1 MSNRH
6 RFLLPPALRTMC
18 LAAGLFIVAGAL
30 PVSVR
35 AAGMPAVAAPAVLPL
50 TKAQA
55 LVAGASKGRAKAL
68 KVFAG
73 PGGLTGVLVQV
84 GEGNA
89 AQRSIVWAN
98 ADGSALLV
106 GNLVSADGT
115 DLNAGA
121 AVQAGVYKAPAETLA
136 ATLLPAAR
144 AILSKGHGPVL
155 TVFMDPNCIFCH
167 MLFKDLAPVM
177 ARGDVRVRFVMV
189 GVVKEDS
196 LAKSATILGM
206 ADPLQALTR
215 DEQKFNKAQEEG
227 GIAPSAKPDAA
238 LFAAVAANNRLLSD
252 AGGHGTPMLLYCSK
266 ASGQVKQVEGVPQ
279 DFSAFIG
286 DLATGPAAGCNG

>member
-1 MSNRH
+1 MSRRH
-6 RFLLPPALRTMC
+6 GFLLPAPLRALC
-18 LAAGLFIVAGAL
+18 LAAAL
-30 PVSVR
+30 S
-35 AAGMPAVAAPAVLPL
+35 AATAVLPAAAQGAGAPVITAPGVL
-50 TKAQA
+50 SLARAQA
-55 LVAGASKGRAKAL
+55 LVTGASKGRAKAL

-84 GEGNA
+84 GAGEA
-89 AQRSIVWAN
+89 TQRSIVWAN

-144 AILSKGHGPVL
+144 AILSKGRGPVL

-167 MLFKDLAPVM
+167 MLYKDLEPVM
-177 ARGDVRVRFVMV
+177 AKGDVRVRFVMV

-196 LAKSATILGM
+196 LAKSAAILGM
-206 ADPLQALTR
+206 ADPLQALAT
-215 DEQKFNKAQEEG
+215 DERKFNKAREEG
-227 GIAPSAKPDAA
+227 GIAPAAKPNAA
-238 LFAAVAANNRLLSD
+238 MFAAVAANNRMLSD

-279 DFSAFIG
+279 DFSAFVA
-286 DLATGPAAGCNG
+286 DLAAGPATGCNG

>member
-1 MSNRH
+1 MSNRYG
-6 RFLLPPALRTMC
+6 FLLSSPPRTLC
-18 LAAGLFIVAGAL
+18 LAAALAAAAGVMPAA
-30 PVSVR
+30 VR
-35 AAGMPAVAAPAVLPL
+35 AADTPVAAVPGVLPL
-50 TKAQA
+50 AKAQA

-84 GEGNA
+84 GAGEA
-89 AQRSIVWAN
+89 VQRSIVWAN
-98 ADGSALLV
+98 GDGSALLV

-136 ATLLPAAR
+136 AAALPAAR

-167 MLFKDLAPVM
+167 KLFKDLEPVL
-177 ARGDVRVRFVMV
+177 AKGDVRVRFVMV

-196 LAKSATILGM
+196 LAKAATILGM
-206 ADPLQALTR
+206 ADPLQALTT
-215 DEQKFNKAQEEG
+215 DEHKFDKAQEEG
-227 GIAPSAKPDAA
+227 GIAPSATPNAVM
-238 LFAAVAANNRLLSD
+238 FATVAANNRLLAD

-286 DLATGPAAGCNG
+286 DLATGPAAACKG

>member
-6 RFLLPPALRTMC
+6 GFLLSTALRTMC
-18 LAAGLFIVAGAL
+18 LAAGLLIVAGVMPAI
-30 PVSVR
+30 VR
-35 AAGMPAVAAPAVLPL
+35 AADMPAAAVPGPLPL
-50 TKAQA
+50 ARAQA

-84 GEGNA
+84 GEGEA

-98 ADGSALLV
+98 GDGSALLV

-136 ATLLPAAR
+136 AAALPAAR
-144 AILSKGHGPVL
+144 AILSKGRGPVL

-167 MLFKDLAPVM
+167 KLFKDLEPVM
-177 ARGDVRVRFVMV
+177 AKGDVRVRFVMV
-189 GVVKEDS
+189 GVIKEDS

-206 ADPLQALTR
+206 ADPLQALTV
-215 DEQKFNKAQEEG
+215 DEHKFDKAQEEG
-227 GIAPSAKPDAA
+227 GITPSAKPNAA
-238 LFAAVAANNRLLSD
+238 MFATVSANNRLLAD

-266 ASGQVKQVEGVPQ
+266 ASGQVKQMEGVPQ
-279 DFSAFIG
+279 DFSAFIS

>member
-1 MSNRH
+1 MSH
-6 RFLLPPALRTMC
+6 RYGFLLQAPLRMLC
-18 LAAGLFIVAGAL
+18 LAAALSAAAGAL
-30 PVSVR
+30 PATAR
-35 AAGMPAVAAPAVLPL
+35 AAGAPVVTVPGVLPL
-50 TKAQA
+50 AKVQT
-55 LVAGASKGRAKAL
+55 LVTGASKGRAKAL

-84 GEGNA
+84 GTGEA
-89 AQRSIVWAN
+89 TQRSIVWAN

-121 AVQAGVYKAPAETLA
+121 AVQAGMYKAPADTLA
-136 ATLLPAAR
+136 ATVLPAAR
-144 AILSKGHGPVL
+144 AILSKGRGPVL

-167 MLFKDLAPVM
+167 MLFKDLEPVM
-177 ARGDVRVRFVMV
+177 AKGDVRVRFVMV

-196 LAKSATILGM
+196 LAKSAAILGM
-206 ADPLQALTR
+206 ADPLQALTT
-215 DEQKFNKAQEEG
+215 DERKFNKAQEEG
-227 GIAPSAKPDAA
+227 GIAPAAKPNAA
-238 LFAAVAANNRLLSD
+238 MFAAVAANNRLLSD

-266 ASGQVKQVEGVPQ
+266 ASGQVRQVEGVPQ

>member
-1 MSNRH
+1 MSDRIE
-6 RFLLPPALRTMC
+6 FSLSASLRTLC
-18 LAAGLFIVAGAL
+18 LAAALSAAAGAL
-30 PVSVR
+30 PIAAH
-35 AAGMPAVAAPAVLPL
+35 AAGTPIVPVSGVLPL
-50 TKAQA
+50 AKAQA
-55 LVAGASKGRAKAL
+55 LVTGASKGRAKAL

-84 GEGNA
+84 GAGQA

-98 ADGSALLV
+98 SDGSALLV
-106 GNLVSADGT
+106 GNLVSPDGT
-115 DLNAGA
+115 DLNVGA

-136 ATLLPAAR
+136 ATMLPAAR
-144 AILSKGHGPVL
+144 AILSKGRGPVL

-167 MLFKDLAPVM
+167 MLFKDLEPVM
-177 ARGDVRVRFVMV
+177 ARGAVRVRFVMV

-206 ADPLQALTR
+206 PDPLQALTT
-215 DEQKFNKAQEEG
+215 DEHKFDKAQEEG
-227 GIAPSAKPDAA
+227 GIKPSTKPDAA
-238 LFAAVAANNRLLSD
+238 MFAAVAANNRMLSD

-279 DFSAFIG
+279 DFSAFIA

>member
-6 RFLLPPALRTMC
+6 GFLLSAALRTVC
-18 LAAGLFIVAGAL
+18 LAAGLLIVAGVMPAT
-30 PVSVR
+30 VR
-35 AAGMPAVAAPAVLPL
+35 AADMPAAAVPGTLPL
-50 TKAQA
+50 ARAQA

-84 GEGNA
+84 GEGKA

-98 ADGSALLV
+98 GDGSALLV

-121 AVQAGVYKAPAETLA
+121 EVQAGVYKAPAETLA
-136 ATLLPAAR
+136 AAALPAAR
-144 AILSKGHGPVL
+144 AILSKGRGPVL

-167 MLFKDLAPVM
+167 KLFKDLEPVM
-177 ARGDVRVRFVMV
+177 AKGDVRVRFVMV
-189 GVVKEDS
+189 GVIKEDS

-206 ADPLQALTR
+206 ADPLQALTV
-215 DEQKFNKAQEEG
+215 DEHKFDKAQEEG
-227 GIAPSAKPDAA
+227 GIAPSAKPNAA
-238 LFAAVAANNRLLSD
+238 MFATVSANNRLLAD

-266 ASGQVKQVEGVPQ
+266 ASGQVKQMEGVPQ
-279 DFSAFIG
+279 DFSTFIS